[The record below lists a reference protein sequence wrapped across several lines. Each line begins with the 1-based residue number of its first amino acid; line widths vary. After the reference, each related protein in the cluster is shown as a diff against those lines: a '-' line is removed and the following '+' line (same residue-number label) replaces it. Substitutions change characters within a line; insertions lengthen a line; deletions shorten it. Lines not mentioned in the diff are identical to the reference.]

1 VHFRYE
7 AIGKSG
13 RFVEGRGSAD
23 SIANLRV
30 DLSRAGLTLVDAR
43 PDILANVS
51 ALLRPRMLGT
61 STLIDMFGFMRGLL
75 GMGIDMVSAWDS
87 VGDALTDRMAKEACS
102 TIQASIRAGHSL
114 STSMDRAG
122 VFPAIVLGNVR
133 AGEESGK
140 LEKVFGSLEEAFRQ
154 QQALRQQVLKATMY
168 PLISLV
174 VLFFIGVGLL
184 TGVVPQLRQIFPPNP
199 PLPTRILV
207 FLSDSVV
214 GYWWMVPIGIIT
226 TVLLWWRLPESSKMR
241 VWEIIYRLPV
251 LGAPLK
257 NVLLANTFDNV
268 ALMLDSGVALTMTI
282 RTVAESVTSPAL
294 RSRLLAIVASIEKG
308 GRLSD
313 GFRDP
318 FFPAVTAGV
327 IGQGEM
333 VGSIDAYFRR
343 LSGFFRDRAQARLLT
358 LSTLLEPLLLLVG
371 GGMLMLLAVG
381 IFLPIYGQMKRIGR

>member
-13 RFVEGRGSAD
+13 RFVEARGSAGN
-23 SIANLRV
+23 IAELRA
-30 DLSRAGLTLVDAR
+30 DLSRAGLTLIDAR
-43 PDILANVS
+43 PDVLANVS
-51 ALLRPRMLGT
+51 ALLRPSMLST
-61 STLIDMFGFMRGLL
+61 ATLIDMFGFMRGLL

-87 VGDALTDRMAKEACS
+87 VGDALTDRMAKEACP

-114 STSMDRAG
+114 STSMERAG
-122 VFPAIVLGNVR
+122 VFPAIVIGNVR
-133 AGEESGK
+133 AGEDSGK
-140 LEKVFGSLEEAFRQ
+140 LEKVFASLEEAFRQ

-174 VLFFIGVGLL
+174 VLFFIAVGLL

-214 GYWWMVPIGIIT
+214 GYWWMVPISIVT
-226 TVLLWWRLPESSKMR
+226 TVLVWWRLPESAKMR
-241 VWEIIYRLPV
+241 VWEIVYRLPV

-268 ALMLDSGVALTMTI
+268 ALMLDSGVALTTTI

-294 RSRLLAIVASIEKG
+294 RSRLLAIVGSIEKG

-318 FFPAVTAGV
+318 FFPPVTAGV
-327 IGQGEM
+327 IGQGEL

>member
-1 VHFRYE
+1 MHFRYE

-226 TVLLWWRLPESSKMR
+226 TVLLWWRLSESSKMR
-241 VWEIIYRLPV
+241 VWEIMYRLPV

>member
-1 VHFRYE
+1 MHFRYE

-13 RFVEGRGSAD
+13 RFVEARGSAGN
-23 SIANLRV
+23 IAELRA
-30 DLSRAGLTLVDAR
+30 DLSRAGLTLIDAR
-43 PDILANVS
+43 PDVLANVS
-51 ALLRPRMLGT
+51 ALLRPSMLST
-61 STLIDMFGFMRGLL
+61 ATLIDMFGFMRGLL

-87 VGDALTDRMAKEACS
+87 VGDALTDRMAKEACP

-114 STSMDRAG
+114 STSMERAG
-122 VFPAIVLGNVR
+122 VFPAIVIGNVR
-133 AGEESGK
+133 AGEDSGK
-140 LEKVFGSLEEAFRQ
+140 LEKVFASLEEAFRQ

-174 VLFFIGVGLL
+174 VLFFIAVGLL

-214 GYWWMVPIGIIT
+214 GYWWMVPISIVT
-226 TVLLWWRLPESSKMR
+226 TVLVWWRLPESAKMR
-241 VWEIIYRLPV
+241 VWEIVYRLPV

-268 ALMLDSGVALTMTI
+268 ALMLDSGVALTTTI

-294 RSRLLAIVASIEKG
+294 RSRLLAIVGSIEKG

-318 FFPAVTAGV
+318 FFPPVTAGV
-327 IGQGEM
+327 IGQGEL

>member
-1 VHFRYE
+1 
-7 AIGKSG
+7 
-13 RFVEGRGSAD
+13 
-23 SIANLRV
+23 
-30 DLSRAGLTLVDAR
+30 
-43 PDILANVS
+43 
-51 ALLRPRMLGT
+51 
-61 STLIDMFGFMRGLL
+61 
-75 GMGIDMVSAWDS
+75 
-87 VGDALTDRMAKEACS
+87 
-102 TIQASIRAGHSL
+102 
-114 STSMDRAG
+114 MDRAG

-241 VWEIIYRLPV
+241 VWEIMYRLPV